1 MRKIN
6 FYEHDIK
13 KSYKD
18 VNKSISSLFLTSGP
32 ITRKVEKLISKRFNK
47 KYCYLTNSWTNGVI
61 SLLLSLNLKK
71 DDEVIIP
78 ANTFV
83 ACANVVEMIGCKLVI
98 ADIDEDTKLLSIKS
112 TLEKITKNTNLIM
125 PVHIYGNIFN
135 VLELKKKIKKNIL
148 ILEDCAHCF
157 SGYYQ
162 NKIIGSISDFA
173 VFSFYA
179 TKNITCGE
187 GGAIILNSKKLYDK
201 IKSISNNGMTKPA
214 MKRFENNKYSHW
226 DVISKGFKA
235 NLSDI
240 NASFLEKQ
248 IKIYDRKTRNRK
260 KIYEK
265 LYKKISNIKQITL
278 PYTNLNVL
286 RDYHLFP
293 IGVNSKKRDNL
304 ISFLNKNN
312 IQVTVNYRSI
322 TELTYYKKK
331 YRYKCKVSEN
341 WGRQT
346 LSLPFHLKIN
356 NKDIDYIYSKLNSFF
371 KK

>member
-1 MRKIN
+1 MRKIK
-6 FYEHDIK
+6 FYEHEIK
-13 KSYKD
+13 KNYRD

-61 SLLLSLNLKK
+61 SLFLSLNLKK

-83 ACANVVEMIGCKLVI
+83 ACANVVEMVGCKLVI
-98 ADIDEDTKLLSIKS
+98 ADIDERTKLLSIPD
-112 TLEKITKNTNLIM
+112 TLKKITKKTKLIM
-125 PVHIYGNIFN
+125 PVHLYGNIFN
-135 VLELKKKIKKNIL
+135 VFELKKKIRKNIL

-157 SGYYQ
+157 SGFYQ
-162 NKIIGSISDFA
+162 NKIIGTNSDFA

-187 GGAIILNSKKLYDK
+187 GGAIILNNKNHYEN

-226 DVISKGFKA
+226 DVITKGFKA

-240 NASFLEKQ
+240 NASLLEKQ
-248 IKIYDRKTRNRK
+248 IKIYDQKMIKRK
-260 KIYEK
+260 KIYDN
-265 LYKKISNIKQITL
+265 LYKKISNIKSITL
-278 PYTNLNVL
+278 PISNSNVL

-293 IGVNSKKRDNL
+293 IGVDVKKRDKL
-304 ISFLNKNN
+304 ISFLNKNH

-331 YRYKCKVSEN
+331 YKFQCSVSEK
-341 WGRQT
+341 WGQQT

-356 NKDIDYIYSKLNSFF
+356 KKDIDYIYSKLNSFF
-371 KK
+371 RR

>member
-1 MRKIN
+1 MRKIK
-6 FYEHDIK
+6 FYEHEIK
-13 KSYKD
+13 KNYRD

-61 SLLLSLNLKK
+61 SLFLSLNLKK

-83 ACANVVEMIGCKLVI
+83 ACANVVEMVGCKLVI
-98 ADIDEDTKLLSIKS
+98 ADIDERTKLLSIPD
-112 TLEKITKNTNLIM
+112 TLKKITKKTKLIM
-125 PVHIYGNIFN
+125 PVHLYGNIFN
-135 VLELKKKIKKNIL
+135 VFELKKKIRKNIL

-157 SGYYQ
+157 SGFYQ
-162 NKIIGSISDFA
+162 NKIIGTNSDFA

-187 GGAIILNSKKLYDK
+187 GGAIILNNKNHYEN

-226 DVISKGFKA
+226 DVITKGFKA

-240 NASFLEKQ
+240 NASLLEKQ
-248 IKIYDRKTRNRK
+248 IKIYDN
-260 KIYEK
+260 
-265 LYKKISNIKQITL
+265 LYKKISNIKSITL
-278 PYTNLNVL
+278 PISNSNVL

-293 IGVNSKKRDNL
+293 IGVDVKKRDKL
-304 ISFLNKNN
+304 ISFLNKNH

-331 YRYKCKVSEN
+331 YKFQCSVSEK
-341 WGRQT
+341 WGQQT

-356 NKDIDYIYSKLNSFF
+356 KKDIDYIYSKLNSFF
-371 KK
+371 RR

>member
-83 ACANVVEMIGCKLVI
+83 ACANVVEMIGCKLVM
-98 ADIDEDTKLLSIKS
+98 ADIDEKTKLLSISS
-112 TLEKITKNTNLIM
+112 TLKKITKKTKLIM
-125 PVHIYGNIFN
+125 PVHLYGNIFN
-135 VLELKKKIKKNIL
+135 VLELKKKIRKNIFV
-148 ILEDCAHCF
+148 LEDCAHCF

-162 NKIIGSISDFA
+162 NKIIGSSSDFA

-187 GGAIILNSKKLYDK
+187 GGAIILNNKYLYDK

-226 DVISKGFKA
+226 DVITKGFKA
-235 NLSDI
+235 NMSDI
-240 NASFLEKQ
+240 NASLLEKQ
-248 IKIYDRKTRNRK
+248 IKIYDKKTRDRI

-265 LYKKISNIKQITL
+265 LYKKISNIKQIIL
-278 PYTNLNVL
+278 PVTNSNVS

-293 IGVNSKKRDNL
+293 IGVSPGKRDKL

-331 YRYKCKVSEN
+331 YRYKCKFSEK
-341 WGRQT
+341 WGQQT

-356 NKDIDYIYSKLNSFF
+356 DKDLDYIYSKLNSFF
-371 KK
+371 KR